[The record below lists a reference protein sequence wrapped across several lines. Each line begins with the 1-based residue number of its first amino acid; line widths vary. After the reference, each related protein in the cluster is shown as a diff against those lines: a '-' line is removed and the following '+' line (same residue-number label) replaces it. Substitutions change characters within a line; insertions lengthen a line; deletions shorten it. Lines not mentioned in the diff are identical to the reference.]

1 MNEFSAV
8 TDGIR
13 GFGAAAG
20 ATATQ
25 VRGAAVGA
33 AAAGPSL
40 LAPAFGLIGG
50 DFVAAFAATQG
61 GHVRALGELAGV
73 LESMSGAASATA
85 DAYDAADQG
94 VAAALGATGAGL
106 EA

>member
-1 MNEFSAV
+1 MNEFSAA

-20 ATATQ
+20 AMATRVQ
-25 VRGAAVGA
+25 GAAVGA
-33 AAAGPSL
+33 AAAGPAL
-40 LAPAFGLIGG
+40 LGPAFGLIGA
-50 DFVAAFAATQG
+50 DFVAAFAAAQG
-61 GHVRALGELAGV
+61 GHVRALGALAGV
-73 LESMSGAASATA
+73 LDSMGGAATATA

-94 VAAALGATGAGL
+94 VAAALGTTGAGL